1 MPPSVIGKCAACGK
15 DVWTHKSKAPYAAL
29 TPNKADL
36 LVAFYHLVF
45 ETKLTKEAMAAA
57 LEAGALIHNACV
69 IQTNQVTGN
78 PPLLAEYNR
87 LLAKRDAAL
96 PPAAAFHN
104 PDRSKAAL
112 QAKFASASHQQRA
125 APPRACATPAACDAP
140 TTLYRHTDATSTSMS
155 LPYVKG
161 ARHDPRTCIAAGVLE
176 RAVPSASW
184 PALTAYLRGR
194 RLVDRDQIAAFAGA
208 LVGALM
214 RVAFNAHSV
223 LEFFRT
229 RVPALLAQCEQP
241 GGEYLYTQLAHRA
254 QLVAPAASTLLY
266 ASVPPAR
273 VCVAAAVVADG
284 RASALVHVQAQGR
297 RQLVLTSIFFH
308 FSENFTRRRSK
319 AAMILLPEAV

>member
-1 MPPSVIGKCAACGK
+1 MPPSIVGKCAACGK
-15 DVWTHKSKAPYAAL
+15 DIWSHRPKTPYAAL

-36 LVAFYHLVF
+36 LIAFYHLGF
-45 ETKLTKEAMAAA
+45 ENKPTEASMAAA

-69 IQTNQVTGN
+69 IFPNQVAAH
-78 PPLLAEYNR
+78 PQRLAEYNR
-87 LLAKRDAAL
+87 LRAKHDAAL
-96 PPAAAFHN
+96 PAMAAWRHE
-104 PDRSKAAL
+104 DRSNAAL
-112 QAKFASASHQQRA
+112 QAKFASASHQQRD
-125 APPRACATPAACDAP
+125 APARAGATPAACDAP
-140 TTLYRHTDATSTSMS
+140 TTLYRHTDATSTSTS

-161 ARHDPRTCIAAGVLE
+161 ALHNPRTCIAAGVLE
-176 RAVPSASW
+176 RAVPSARW

-208 LVGALM
+208 LVGALSS
-214 RVAFNAHSV
+214 VAFNAHSV

-229 RVPALLAQCEQP
+229 RVPSLLAQCEQP

-273 VCVAAAVVADG
+273 VRVAAAVAVDG
-284 RASALVHVQAQGR
+284 RASALVHVQAEG
-297 RQLVLTSIFFH
+297 QLLLTSIFLH

-319 AAMILLPEAV
+319 AEMILLPEAV